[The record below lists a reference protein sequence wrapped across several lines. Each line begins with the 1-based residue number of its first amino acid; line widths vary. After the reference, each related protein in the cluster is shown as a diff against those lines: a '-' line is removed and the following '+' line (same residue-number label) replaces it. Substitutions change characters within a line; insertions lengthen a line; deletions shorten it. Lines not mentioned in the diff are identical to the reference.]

1 MKTKPQIMLISTFN
15 TFTQFNYL
23 YTMKH
28 TPKYQDPQHIEYI
41 KKKYGPLNRTKKKE
55 IVPNY
60 EGQDNIFMVF
70 YVLTMVI
77 YIIHLVSK

>member
-1 MKTKPQIMLISTFN
+1 
-15 TFTQFNYL
+15 
-23 YTMKH
+23 MKH
-28 TPKYQDPQHIEYI
+28 TPKHQDPEHIQRL
-41 KKKYGPLNRTKKKE
+41 KQKYGSLNRTKKKE

-77 YIIHLVSK
+77 YIIHLVNK